1 MIIREIRNLTPMQF
15 EELHNIYVSTFPLES
30 NKQIEVFINH
40 IKEMLRNDNRYHLYA
55 ALDEDGT
62 MIGISLLYVFEYL
75 KMALLDYMAVITNF
89 RRRGIGRSLFEFIHE
104 DLNRLIPEN
113 IGMLLEVPMENV
125 FDSDEQLIRKKR
137 IQFYSRLG
145 VKVLKGVDYLLPL
158 QRDKGIEEMYLMIK
172 PSKNVTSMTKES
184 LADFIHSVYVNVY
197 DYKETDLLTKT
208 VTNLPEIVEIE
219 ELKV

>member
-1 MIIREIRNLTPMQF
+1 MQF

>member
-1 MIIREIRNLTPMQF
+1 MIIREIRNLTPIQF

-55 ALDEDGT
+55 ALEDRT

-89 RRRGIGRSLFEFIHE
+89 QRRGIGRSLFEFTNKE
-104 DLNRLIPEN
+104 LNRLIPEN
-113 IGMLLEVPMENV
+113 IGMLLEVPMGNV

-158 QRDKGIEEMYLMIK
+158 QRDKDIEEMYLMIK
-172 PSKNVTSMTKES
+172 PSKNVTSMTKENV
-184 LADFIHSVYVNVY
+184 ADFIHSVYVNVY
-197 DYKETDLLTKT
+197 DYKETDLLAKT
-208 VTNLPEIVEIE
+208 ITNLPEIVEIE